1 MYPGVHVLLG
11 DVGLENEAFENA
23 LIDYERALDYQKM
36 AKFVEDDR
44 RTAEVHFKRVMAL
57 QFLERPEDAL
67 EAVNS
72 AWQILEKKLHSL
84 QQESEKNKNEI
95 EDVRAILDDLK
106 EKKVELKDQASEK
119 SAMAEAVKGALYQ
132 FQKAAEVAQKPS
144 LHEKEHDLGTTNKSN
159 ISSPVKDLGVV
170 GRGTKRI
177 NLAPVGTKAQSEGEA
192 LQGQQSKKP
201 RSLEDLMGNG
211 EDTTIGFGG
220 SHGAKEKGDE

>member
-1 MYPGVHVLLG
+1 MCPGVHVLLG

-67 EAVNS
+67 EAVNA
-72 AWQILEKKLHSL
+72 AWEILEKKLHSL
-84 QQESEKNKNEI
+84 QHESEKNKFEI

-144 LHEKEHDLGTTNKSN
+144 LHEKGHDLGTTNKSN

-177 NLAPVGTKAQSEGEA
+177 NLAPVGTKAQPEGEA
-192 LQGQQSKKP
+192 VQGHQSKKP

-211 EDTTIGFGG
+211 GDTTIGFGG
-220 SHGAKEKGDE
+220 NHDAKEKGAE